1 MQFDNDST
9 RIKIIVGEISL
20 KKENLMWVRREQII
34 RKIIR
39 LQQNELY
46 QLVQKKFKF
55 IIPICSYR

>member
-46 QLVQKKFKF
+46 QLVQKKV
-55 IIPICSYR
+55 